1 MGCALLAY
9 SLFGMFGLGSGE
21 LEFRMTSKALSREDR
36 LLVSKFEVLQP
47 DPAADDPAL
56 LVFPFTIEETDT
68 MAWFWKKG
76 LIEPTGVSTAQ
87 FTRAGLE
94 KVRHLRAQM
103 DKLTMTAG

>member
-1 MGCALLAY
+1 MLLTY
-9 SLFGMFGLGSGE
+9 SLFGMFGVGSGG
-21 LEFRMTSKALSREDR
+21 LLCPMTSKALTWEDR
-36 LLVSKFEVLQP
+36 LLVSKFEILRP

-76 LIEPTGVSTAQ
+76 LIEPTGVATAQ

-94 KVRHLRAQM
+94 KVWHLRAQM
-103 DKLTMTAG
+103 DKLAMTAG